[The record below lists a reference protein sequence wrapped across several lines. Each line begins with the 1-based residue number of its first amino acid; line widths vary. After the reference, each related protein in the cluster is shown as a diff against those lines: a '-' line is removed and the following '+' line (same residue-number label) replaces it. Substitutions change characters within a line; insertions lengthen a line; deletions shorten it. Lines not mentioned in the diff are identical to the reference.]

1 VGLRLG
7 RFVGIKVGRG
17 HRRRG
22 LKGIIHRSIQE
33 GKYAQRGQYIDQRGY
48 ARYKDTNKLVH
59 RHVAEKYIVHR
70 QLRSDEDVHH
80 INRNKLDNRIENL
93 RVLNHDDHML
103 HHALHGEHT
112 GSYIL
117 SKIIGGK
124 KRY

>member
-1 VGLRLG
+1 VGLGLG
-7 RFVGIKVGRG
+7 RS

-22 LKGIIHRSIQE
+22 LKGIIHRFIQE
-33 GKYAQRGQYIDQRGY
+33 GNYVQRGQYIDERGY
-48 ARYKDTNKLVH
+48 ARFKDTNKLVH

-70 QLRSDEDVHH
+70 KLRQDEDVHH
-80 INRNKLDNRIENL
+80 KNRNKLDNRMENL
-93 RVLNHDDHML
+93 EVKNHDAHML